1 MSTETTS
8 PERSVGDQQSA
19 PVRPALRLL
28 GGDAVVCEGDS
39 CLVLPPE
46 PAQD

>member
-1 MSTETTS
+1 MSTETAS
-8 PERSVGDQQSA
+8 PSRGVGEQQSA
-19 PVRPALRLL
+19 TVRPALRLL
-28 GGDAVVCEGDS
+28 GGEAVVCEGDS

>member
-8 PERSVGDQQSA
+8 PERSVGDRQPA
-19 PVRPALRLL
+19 TVRPALRLL

-39 CLVLPPE
+39 CLVLPSE